1 MGDIHSISG
10 DNNNNRTEGVTA
22 KMFVSLIRTV
32 LLYAVVIFAVRV
44 MGKRQI
50 KEMQAS
56 EIVVTLMISN
66 IAAMPMQ
73 EVGISIFTAV
83 IPILTLVVT
92 EMGMSYLM
100 LKNGKFRQFIAGM
113 PVVIIE
119 KGQVNQAAM
128 RSLRLS
134 NEDLFE
140 ELRKKDIFDISS
152 VDYAIVETDGTLSTL
167 QKSGE
172 LPLTAS
178 QAGKDDGKD
187 GLHAL
192 IISDGEIDRNSAK
205 LVGWNDKKIAQAL
218 QSKSTALSDVFMMYG
233 GTDGSFTVIRRTS
246 Q

>member
-1 MGDIHSISG
+1 
-10 DNNNNRTEGVTA
+10 
-22 KMFVSLIRTV
+22 MFVSLIRTV

-73 EVGISIFTAV
+73 EVGISIFTGIV
-83 IPILTLVVT
+83 PIFTLVVM

-100 LKNGKFRQFIAGM
+100 LKNRGFRQLIAGM
-113 PVVIIE
+113 PVVVIQ
-119 KGQVNQAAM
+119 KGQVNQTAM

-140 ELRKKDIFDISS
+140 ELRKKDTFDIGA
-152 VDYAIVETDGTLSTL
+152 VEYAIVETDGVLSVL
-167 QKSGE
+167 LKSGQQ
-172 LPLTAS
+172 PVTAS
-178 QAGKDDGKD
+178 QMNRDDGSD
-187 GLHAL
+187 GLHVL
-192 IISDGEIDRNSAK
+192 LVSDGEIDSHSAR
-205 LVGWNDKKIAQAL
+205 LAGWTESQITRTVTREHLAMNEVFI
-218 QSKSTALSDVFMMYG
+218 LSG
-233 GTDGSFTVIRRTS
+233 GTDGSYQIIPKEAQS

>member
-1 MGDIHSISG
+1 
-10 DNNNNRTEGVTA
+10 
-22 KMFVSLIRTV
+22 MFVSLIRTV
-32 LLYAVVIFAVRV
+32 ILYAVVIFAVRV

-73 EVGISIFTAV
+73 EVGISIFTGI
-83 IPILTLVVT
+83 IPIITLVVT

-100 LKNGKFRQFIAGM
+100 LKNRRFRQLISGM
-113 PVVIIE
+113 PVVVIE
-119 KGQVNQAAM
+119 KGEINQAAM

-140 ELRKKDIFDISS
+140 ELRKKDIFDPAA
-152 VDYAIVETDGTLSTL
+152 VEYAIVETDGVLSVL
-167 QKSGE
+167 LRSGE

-178 QAGKDDGKD
+178 QAGKDDGRD
-187 GLHAL
+187 GLNVL
-192 IISDGEIDRNSAK
+192 IVSDGEIETEAASLAGWTEGSIRSALRSRNVS
-205 LVGWNDKKIAQAL
+205 
-218 QSKSTALSDVFMMYG
+218 LSDVFIMYG
-233 GTDGSFTVIRRTS
+233 GTDGQFSIIRKVP

>member
-1 MGDIHSISG
+1 
-10 DNNNNRTEGVTA
+10 
-22 KMFVSLIRTV
+22 MFVSFIRTV

-66 IAAMPMQ
+66 IASMPMQ
-73 EVGISIFTAV
+73 EVGISIFTGI

-92 EMGMSYLM
+92 EMAMSYIM
-100 LKNGKFRQFIAGM
+100 LKYRPFRQLISGM
-113 PVVIIE
+113 PVVVIE
-119 KGQVNQAAM
+119 KGKINQAAM

-140 ELRKKDIFDISS
+140 ELRKKDIFDPAT
-152 VDYAIVETDGTLSTL
+152 VEYAIIETDGVLSVL
-167 QKSGE
+167 LKSGE

-178 QAGKDDGKD
+178 QAGRDDGKD
-187 GLHAL
+187 SLNTL
-192 IISDGEIDRNSAK
+192 IVSDGEIEKEAAK
-205 LVGWNDKKIAQAL
+205 LTGWTPDKIKKTL
-218 QSKSTALSDVFMMYG
+218 KSQRVLLSDVFIMYG
-233 GTDGSFTVIRRTS
+233 DSGGKFKIIKKVP

>member
-1 MGDIHSISG
+1 
-10 DNNNNRTEGVTA
+10 
-22 KMFVSLIRTV
+22 MFVSLIRTV
-32 LLYAVVIFAVRV
+32 ILYAIVIFAVRV

-73 EVGISIFTAV
+73 EVGISIFTGI

-92 EMGMSYLM
+92 EMAMSYIM
-100 LKNGKFRQFIAGM
+100 LKSRSFRQLISGM
-113 PVVIIE
+113 PVVVIE
-119 KGQVNQAAM
+119 KGEINQAAM

-140 ELRKKDIFDISS
+140 ELRKKDIFDPDS
-152 VDYAIVETDGTLSTL
+152 VEYAIIETDGVLSVL
-167 QKSGE
+167 LKSGE
-172 LPLTAS
+172 LPLTSS

-187 GLHAL
+187 SLNTL
-192 IISDGEIDRNSAK
+192 IVSDGEIEKEAAK
-205 LVGWNDKKIAQAL
+205 LTGWTSDKIQKTL
-218 QSKSTALSDVFMMYG
+218 KSQRISQSDVFLMYG
-233 GTDGSFTVIRRTS
+233 DSGGKYKIIKKVS

>member
-1 MGDIHSISG
+1 
-10 DNNNNRTEGVTA
+10 
-22 KMFVSLIRTV
+22 MFVSLIRSV
-32 LLYAVVIFAVRV
+32 ILYAVVIFAVRV

-73 EVGISIFTAV
+73 EVGISIFTGI
-83 IPILTLVVT
+83 IPIITLVVT

-100 LKNGKFRQFIAGM
+100 LKNRSFRELISGM
-113 PVVIIE
+113 PVVVIE
-119 KGQVNQAAM
+119 KGQINQAAM

-140 ELRKKDIFDISS
+140 ELRKKDIFDPGT
-152 VDYAIVETDGTLSTL
+152 VEYAMVETDGVLSVL
-167 QKSGE
+167 LKSGD

-187 GLHAL
+187 GLNVL
-192 IISDGEIDRNSAK
+192 IVSDGEIETEAAK
-205 LVGWNDKKIAQAL
+205 TVGWSTQKIKRTLRSQNITL
-218 QSKSTALSDVFMMYG
+218 GDVFIMYG
-233 GTDGSFTVIRRTS
+233 DTEGQFNIIKKVP

>member
-1 MGDIHSISG
+1 
-10 DNNNNRTEGVTA
+10 
-22 KMFVSLIRTV
+22 MFVSLIRSV
-32 LLYAVVIFAVRV
+32 ILYAVVIFAVRV

-73 EVGISIFTAV
+73 EVGISIFTGI
-83 IPILTLVVT
+83 IPIITLVVT

-100 LKNGKFRQFIAGM
+100 LKNRSFRELISGM
-113 PVVIIE
+113 PVVVIE
-119 KGQVNQAAM
+119 KGQINQAAM

-140 ELRKKDIFDISS
+140 ELRKKDIFDPGT
-152 VDYAIVETDGTLSTL
+152 VEYAIVETDGVLSVL
-167 QKSGE
+167 LKSGD

-187 GLHAL
+187 GLNVL
-192 IISDGEIDRNSAK
+192 IVSDGEIETEAAK
-205 LVGWNDKKIAQAL
+205 TVGWSTQKIKRTLRSQNITL
-218 QSKSTALSDVFMMYG
+218 GDVFIMYG
-233 GTDGSFTVIRRTS
+233 DTEGQFNIIKKVP

>member
-1 MGDIHSISG
+1 
-10 DNNNNRTEGVTA
+10 
-22 KMFVSLIRTV
+22 MFVSLIRTV
-32 LLYAVVIFAVRV
+32 ILYAVVIFAVRV

-73 EVGISIFTAV
+73 EVGISIFTGI
-83 IPILTLVVT
+83 IPIITLVVT

-100 LKNGKFRQFIAGM
+100 LKNRSFRELISGM
-113 PVVIIE
+113 PVVVIE
-119 KGQVNQAAM
+119 KGQINQAAM

-140 ELRKKDIFDISS
+140 ELRKKDIFDPGT
-152 VDYAIVETDGTLSTL
+152 VEYAIVETDGVLSVL
-167 QKSGE
+167 LKSGD

-178 QAGKDDGKD
+178 QAGNDDGED
-187 GLHAL
+187 GLNVL
-192 IISDGEIDRNSAK
+192 IGNDGKIETEAAK
-205 LVGWNDKKIAQAL
+205 TVGWSTQKIKRTLRSQNITL
-218 QSKSTALSDVFMMYG
+218 GDVFIMYG
-233 GTDGSFTVIRRTS
+233 DTEGQFNIIKKVP

>member
-1 MGDIHSISG
+1 
-10 DNNNNRTEGVTA
+10 
-22 KMFVSLIRTV
+22 MFVSLIRTV
-32 LLYAVVIFAVRV
+32 ILYAVVIFAVRV

-73 EVGISIFTAV
+73 EVGISIFTGI
-83 IPILTLVVT
+83 IPIITLVVT

-100 LKNGKFRQFIAGM
+100 LKNRSFRELISGM
-113 PVVIIE
+113 PVVVIE
-119 KGQVNQAAM
+119 KGQINQAAM

-140 ELRKKDIFDISS
+140 ELRKKDIFDPGT
-152 VDYAIVETDGTLSTL
+152 VEYAIVETDGVLSVL
-167 QKSGE
+167 LKSGD

-178 QAGKDDGKD
+178 QAGKDNGKD
-187 GLHAL
+187 GLNVL
-192 IISDGEIDRNSAK
+192 IVSDGEIETEAAK
-205 LVGWNDKKIAQAL
+205 TVGWSTQKIKRTLRSQNITL
-218 QSKSTALSDVFMMYG
+218 GDVFIMYG
-233 GTDGSFTVIRRTS
+233 DTEGQFNIIKKVP